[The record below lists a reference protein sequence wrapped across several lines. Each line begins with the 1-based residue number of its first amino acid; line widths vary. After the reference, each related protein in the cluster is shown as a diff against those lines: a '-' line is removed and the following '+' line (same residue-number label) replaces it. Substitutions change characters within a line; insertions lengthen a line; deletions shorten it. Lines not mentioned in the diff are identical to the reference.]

1 MSTAQTSSKI
11 SNSAEATPCTDRSL
25 LLPSHSGRNVFPNS
39 PLFSRLL
46 RHAHRNRTAVRDLK
60 LGVEK
65 TYEELLSNVL
75 GLRQVLRDS
84 LSLDTLEALEKG
96 EEIYIG
102 VLAGGGYEFTVGI
115 LVVLAIGAAAVP
127 MSVVLPVQEAAYF
140 VSKSKQVA
148 ILTAS
153 TATNLGQSIAQYVN
167 KEHNMS
173 VQSIEIM
180 RNLPRD
186 TISAAEMVISANLY
200 LDDNA
205 AGVVIFTSGTTGPP
219 KGAVMRRAF
228 VHDSAMA
235 VAEHY
240 GITYNDV
247 ILHVLP
253 VHHATGIGITFFPFI
268 LAGACVEFKS
278 GSFDPGWMWER
289 WRQGGLTFFSGVPTI
304 YMRMMRFYDQHLAK
318 LPEQNRAQYVH
329 RVNEIR
335 AMLCGSSAL
344 PKPVQDFWTRIRNG
358 KIILTRYG
366 ATEFGAVFKV
376 PVDAKGIPDGS
387 VGTAVPG
394 VDVKLSEGNEGEI
407 LIKSPYMFSKYLFDD
422 AATFAAHDPEGY
434 FRTGDIGRRQGSHYW
449 IIGRASLDIIK
460 SGGYKISALDIE
472 REVLGLPY
480 ISEVMV
486 VGVTDEEFGQRVGAV
501 VTLRDDQDIYSSEDN
516 IEGKKLSLDELRK
529 DLRGRLAGYKLPTL
543 LRIMRGDLPKG
554 QSGKVLKK
562 KLGPELFPCP
572 GWETHT
578 EVQVWRNQKAAIMA
592 RL

>member
-39 PLFSRLL
+39 PFFGRLL
-46 RHAHRNRTAVRDLK
+46 RHAHRNGTAVRDLK
-60 LGVEK
+60 LGIEK
-65 TYEELLSNVL
+65 TYEELLSDVL

-102 VLAGGGYEFTVGI
+102 VLAGGGYEFAVAI
-115 LVVLAIGAAAVP
+115 LAVLAIGAAAVP
-127 MSVVLPVQEAAYF
+127 LSVVLPVQEAAYF
-140 VSKSKQVA
+140 VSKSKLVA

-153 TATNLGQSIAQYVN
+153 TASTLGQSIARYVN

-173 VQSIEIM
+173 VQSIEVM
-180 RNLPRD
+180 RNLPQD
-186 TISAAEMVISANLY
+186 SISAAEMLISANLY

-205 AGVVIFTSGTTGPP
+205 AGAVIFTSGTTGPP

-253 VHHATGIGITFFPFI
+253 VHHATGLGITFFPFI
-268 LAGACVEFKS
+268 LAGACIEFKS

-318 LPEQNRAQYVH
+318 LPEQKRAQYVH
-329 RVNEIR
+329 GVNEIR

-387 VGTAVPG
+387 VGTAVSG

-407 LIKSPYMFSKYLFDD
+407 LIRSPYMFSKYLFDD
-422 AATFAAHDPEGY
+422 AATVAAHDPEGY
-434 FRTGDIGRRQGSHYW
+434 FRTGDIGMRQGSHYW

-486 VGVTDEEFGQRVGAV
+486 VGVADEEFGQRVGAV
-501 VTLRDDQDIYSSEDN
+501 VTLRDDQDIYSFGDN
-516 IEGKKLSLDELRK
+516 IEGKKLSLDDLRK

-543 LRIMRGDLPKG
+543 LRIIKGDLPKG

-572 GWETHT
+572 GWETHA